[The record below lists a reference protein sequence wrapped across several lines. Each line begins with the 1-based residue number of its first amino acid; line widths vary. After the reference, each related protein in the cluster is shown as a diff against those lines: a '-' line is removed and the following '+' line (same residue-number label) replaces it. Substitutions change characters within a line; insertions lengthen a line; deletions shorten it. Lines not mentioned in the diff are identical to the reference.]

1 MIGREKKINEKG
13 KKRVLRMSKA
23 SSSDGL
29 LFFNNVLYLFV

>member
-1 MIGREKKINEKG
+1 MIGGEKKINEKG
-13 KKRVLRMSKA
+13 KKSVLRMGKA